1 MAQFKPI
8 KCTEAQM
15 NSKAKSEGQLF
26 FTTDTNK
33 IYLDISNTS
42 RMVLNANLAT
52 KATQDSSGQIINTTY
67 IKGLSLSGQDLTY
80 TKGNGTTGKITLP
93 GGGTGSS
100 DSSQFEEIF
109 NRTTITKLSA
119 YTGSFYPLYKTLTI
133 DENNSYYAY
142 ITYRYEINTVSFF
155 DSFFMLLN
163 KDTYD
168 TYFGVQMSRYLNNEV
183 DISSGS
189 SYPVALYF
197 DFNNNNQNSSPYKI
211 SQIYIGNQH
220 AKSTSS
226 ILNKINISNI
236 HVYIKK
242 I

>member
-42 RMVLNANLAT
+42 RIVLNANVAT
-52 KATQDSSGQIINTTY
+52 KATQDSAGQQINTTY

-93 GGGTGSS
+93 DGGTGSS

-109 NRTTITKLSA
+109 SEADMKKLSA

-133 DENNSYYAY
+133 DKNNSYYAY
-142 ITYRYEINTVSFF
+142 ITYRYDINRSQFS

-163 KDTYD
+163 EDTYD
-168 TYFGVQMSRYLNNEV
+168 TYYGVQMSRYLNNEV

-211 SQIYIGNQH
+211 SQIYIGNKY
-220 AKSTSS
+220 ANPVSS
-226 ILNKINISNI
+226 ILDKIYISDI
-236 HVYIKK
+236 RVYIKK